1 MMNVSSGKFFGLF
14 RKLTDEEKQELKP
27 HFKEIAKDFKLILD
41 WYKNKK
47 GETSEEASLSD

>member
-1 MMNVSSGKFFGLF
+1 MNVSSGKFFGLF